1 MISNTHYT
9 QEREIFERLKTNCSA
24 DARHEYELAI
34 NTLLSRY
41 NTTIYENRFVV
52 GGAVEVFTCALLR
65 SVEIECSLYGDQGR
79 NGDILLPN
87 GRKLSVTGKAV

>member
-9 QEREIFERLKTNCSA
+9 QEREIFERLKTNCSE

-34 NTLLSRY
+34 HTLLEHY

-52 GGAVEVFTCALLR
+52 GGAVEVFTYALLR
-65 SVEIECSLYGDQGR
+65 SVEIECKLYGDQGQD
-79 NGDILLPN
+79 GDGLLPN
-87 GRKLSVTGKAV
+87 GRKLSVTGKTL